1 MKPLT
6 TPLAFGYITVKFT
19 TSLEAN
25 FRTVPKD
32 IFSFSTT
39 SSITASFDCRYSNVP
54 AGPDFMYVKSPVN
67 SHKKLF
73 HAGRS
78 DTLKL

>member
-54 AGPDFMYVKSPVN
+54 AGPDFMYVKKLALLLPELVN
-67 SHKKLF
+67 IERTHSQ
-73 HAGRS
+73 
-78 DTLKL
+78 